1 MAVGSWDLV
10 MHPEKRTQ
18 KSRDSEKFNIWNIH
32 KGLHTADPCS
42 IERFKPKSKT
52 RQGVK
57 RKRWT
62 VRPGVSPSG
71 PPLMSGQ
78 QHLLAE
84 CSGSWRRF
92 SLEPQKA
99 GPWFLHPASPS
110 CQCPRPRRDRRVFES
125 AGTAAPDT
133 MSSFMLTKA
142 APRPLFH
149 WPLFFLLLN
158 LI

>member
-1 MAVGSWDLV
+1 MILRNSTSGTYTKDCIRPTRAVSSDSSQKRNETRSEEEE
-10 MHPEKRTQ
+10 MDPEAR
-18 KSRDSEKFNIWNIH
+18 
-32 KGLHTADPCS
+32 
-42 IERFKPKSKT
+42 
-52 RQGVK
+52 
-57 RKRWT
+57 
-62 VRPGVSPSG
+62 VSPSG

-78 QHLLAE
+78 QHLSAD

-99 GPWFLHPASPS
+99 GPWFPHPASPP
-110 CQCPRPRRDRRVFES
+110 CRCPRPRRDRRAFES

-133 MSSFMLTKA
+133 MSSFTLTKA
-142 APRPLFH
+142 APRPPFH